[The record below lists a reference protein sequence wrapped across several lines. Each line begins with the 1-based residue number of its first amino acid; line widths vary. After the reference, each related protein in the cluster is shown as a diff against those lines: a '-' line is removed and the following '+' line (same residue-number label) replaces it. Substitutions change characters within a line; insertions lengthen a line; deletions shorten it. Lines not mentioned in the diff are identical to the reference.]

1 MTALSTTTDETNG
14 AHSAAIRVMVVDD
27 HAVFAEALAMAI
39 NASGRMRCVAIAND
53 ADEAHRMA
61 ADSDPDVVV
70 MDVGLEGPDGIAA
83 TTSLR
88 KIRPQTRVLVLT
100 GQVPT
105 APLVHAAAQAGASA
119 LLLKSNRLAEVVETI
134 PALAHH
140 AFTMDHKTVEL
151 LCAPALAGLA
161 TRNRSTSAF
170 LTRREYD
177 ILGLLAQGVD
187 LQSAAHRLGITVNTA
202 RGYVKGLY
210 RKLNVHTQ
218 LELLAVAR
226 ERGLIDSES

>member
-1 MTALSTTTDETNG
+1 VAALSATTDETPG
-14 AHSAAIRVMVVDD
+14 ARAGAIRVMVVDD

-39 NASGRMRCVAIAND
+39 NASGWMRCVAIAND
-53 ADEAHRMA
+53 ADEAHRLA

-70 MDVGLEGPDGIAA
+70 MDVGLEGPDGIEA
-83 TTSLR
+83 TSSLR
-88 KIRPQTRVLVLT
+88 KSRPQTRVLVLT

-105 APLVHAAAQAGASA
+105 APLIHAAAQAGASA
-119 LLLKSNRLAEVVETI
+119 LLLKSNRLTEVVDTI
-134 PALAHH
+134 PSLAHH
-140 AFTMDHKTVEL
+140 A
-151 LCAPALAGLA
+151 LA

-187 LQSAAHRLGITVNTA
+187 LQTAAHRLGITVNTA

-210 RKLNVHTQ
+210 RKLDVHTQ

-226 ERGLIDSES
+226 EKGLIDSES

>member
-1 MTALSTTTDETNG
+1 M
-14 AHSAAIRVMVVDD
+14 
-27 HAVFAEALAMAI
+27 
-39 NASGRMRCVAIAND
+39 
-53 ADEAHRMA
+53 
-61 ADSDPDVVV
+61 
-70 MDVGLEGPDGIAA
+70 
-83 TTSLR
+83 
-88 KIRPQTRVLVLT
+88 LVLT

-119 LLLKSNRLAEVVETI
+119 LLLKSNSLSEVVDTIPSLAE
-134 PALAHH
+134 H
-140 AFTMDHKTVEL
+140 AFAIGPQDARTPLRAGPGGPEPL
-151 LCAPALAGLA
+151 LPLPR
-161 TRNRSTSAF
+161 TW
-170 LTRREYD
+170 REYD

-226 ERGLIDSES
+226 ERGLIDSET

>member
-1 MTALSTTTDETNG
+1 MNAVTDEAVGTRAG
-14 AHSAAIRVMVVDD
+14 AIKVMVVDD

-53 ADEAHRMA
+53 ADEAHRLA
-61 ADSDPDVVV
+61 EENHPDVVV
-70 MDVGLEGPDGIAA
+70 MDVGLDGEGGIAA
-83 TTSLR
+83 TSSLR
-88 KIRPQTRVLVLT
+88 KSRPQTRVLVLT

-119 LLLKSNRLAEVVETI
+119 LLLKSNSLTEVVDTIPSLAE
-134 PALAHH
+134 H
-140 AFTMDHKTVEL
+140 AFAMDHKTLEL
-151 LCAPALAGLA
+151 LCAPGLA
-161 TRNRSTSAF
+161 APNRSASPF

-177 ILGLLAQGVD
+177 ILGLLARGVD

>member
-1 MTALSTTTDETNG
+1 MTTLSTTTDGTGGAPNG
-14 AHSAAIRVMVVDD
+14 AIRVMVVDD

-61 ADSDPDVVV
+61 ADSEPDVVV
-70 MDVGLEGPDGIAA
+70 MDVGLEGPDGIAV

-88 KIRPQTRVLVLT
+88 RSRPQTRVLVLT

-119 LLLKSNRLAEVVETI
+119 LLLKSNRLTEVVDAI
-134 PALAHH
+134 PSLPDH
-140 AFTMDHKTVEL
+140 AFTMDHKTVEI

-177 ILGLLAQGVD
+177 ILGLLALGVD

-226 ERGLIDSES
+226 ERGLIDSEA